1 MTFSIRVR
9 LTLWYAVVVFLI
21 VILMGMGVFF
31 GASWGLRRAA
41 DMELTSGINGVASF
55 LRHKLDIHE
64 MNNLNEELREHSAL
78 LPRGKMF
85 RVSRPE
91 GSVVYQPDAMAIVTL
106 SEPSPN
112 QTLQQN
118 FRVGHRSFRSIS
130 RWATVGPYVFLIQV
144 AVDQTEYEELTNHL
158 AWLLLFTVPV
168 ATLLAALG
176 GYWMS
181 GRALAPIHQ
190 ITKTTN
196 SIDAESL
203 TRRLPLRGTNDEL
216 DQLSR
221 TINLMLDRIAATYD
235 RIAQFTADASH
246 ELRTPVTLIRANAEL
261 LLMDPSDKQR
271 TRLGLAD
278 ILGESEYMA
287 RLIGDLLTLAR
298 LGQGDGLLNM
308 ELFELAESID
318 AILPRA
324 RTLAATK
331 NIEVEYIS
339 DNHVLPIFGNRAAL
353 ERILMVF
360 VDNAVRYTHVG
371 GQIVLISWV
380 VDARCGFTVRDNGIG
395 ISPRNQEHI
404 FERFFRVDTART
416 PRDGGSGLG
425 LSIAKSLVDL
435 HAGTIEVDSDI
446 GRGASFEI
454 TFPRGDM
461 ALQPSKDERLGTIA
475 HP

>member
-1 MTFSIRVR
+1 
-9 LTLWYAVVVFLI
+9 
-21 VILMGMGVFF
+21 
-31 GASWGLRRAA
+31 
-41 DMELTSGINGVASF
+41 
-55 LRHKLDIHE
+55 
-64 MNNLNEELREHSAL
+64 
-78 LPRGKMF
+78 
-85 RVSRPE
+85 
-91 GSVVYQPDAMAIVTL
+91 
-106 SEPSPN
+106 
-112 QTLQQN
+112 
-118 FRVGHRSFRSIS
+118 
-130 RWATVGPYVFLIQV
+130 
-144 AVDQTEYEELTNHL
+144 
-158 AWLLLFTVPV
+158 
-168 ATLLAALG
+168 
-176 GYWMS
+176 
-181 GRALAPIHQ
+181 
-190 ITKTTN
+190 
-196 SIDAESL
+196 
-203 TRRLPLRGTNDEL
+203 
-216 DQLSR
+216 
-221 TINLMLDRIAATYD
+221 
-235 RIAQFTADASH
+235 
-246 ELRTPVTLIRANAEL
+246 
-261 LLMDPSDKQR
+261 MDPSDKQR

-435 HAGTIEVDSDI
+435 HAGTIEIDSDI

-461 ALQPSKDERLGTIA
+461 ALQPSKDERQGTIA
-475 HP
+475 HT